1 MAAVVVVPCP
11 GDAGCRVTLRAEQPA
26 GLAAPEPCAACGAR
40 VELHRE
46 VLTPDGG
53 LRGCLAC
60 GHPEL
65 FSRRHFPRAAG
76 LSIVVVAAVLAPFT
90 AYVSLIVAAAVDAL
104 LYRFGPVEL
113 RCYVCDAAHRGFA
126 PTPQHPRYDH
136 EIGERLKFGERAV
149 MGKPMRPGGTADAP
163 EPEH

>member
-1 MAAVVVVPCP
+1 MAAVLVVPC
-11 GDAGCRVTLRAEQPA
+11 GGEAGCRVELSATSPSEFQQEASCP
-26 GLAAPEPCAACGAR
+26 GCGSR
-40 VELHRE
+40 VALHRD
-46 VLTPDGG
+46 VLTDAGG

-65 FSRRHFPRAAG
+65 FSRRHFPRTAG
-76 LSIVVVAAVLAPFT
+76 IAIVVVAAVLAPFT
-90 AYVSLIVAAAVDAL
+90 AYLSLVAAAAIDAL

-113 RCYVCDAAHRGFA
+113 RCYVCDTAHRGFA
-126 PTPQHPRYDH
+126 PEPSHPRYDH
-136 EIGERLKFGERAV
+136 EIGERLRFGDRAV